1 MTNVNKLNVRSIYA
15 WSTGPN
21 GFEGVF
27 IICPND
33 ENIIELTDNMKR
45 HQKLKKEKP
54 PRREICILWNTAI
67 IIISIPMIMNIYII
81 QDLDLDVKN
90 FHNKFKFFY
99 IIYFAYIFII
109 ACNYTFAII

>member
-1 MTNVNKLNVRSIYA
+1 MTNVNKLNVRSVYA
-15 WSTGPN
+15 WSIGPN

-45 HQKLKKEKP
+45 HQKYDEFVFITEERKTSKARDL
-54 PRREICILWNTAI
+54 
-67 IIISIPMIMNIYII
+67 YI
-81 QDLDLDVKN
+81 VEHSN

>member
-45 HQKLKKEKP
+45 HQKYDEFVFITEERKTSKERDLYIVEHSNYHNTNTNDNEYIYYTRFRFRCKKF
-54 PRREICILWNTAI
+54 
-67 IIISIPMIMNIYII
+67 S
-81 QDLDLDVKN
+81 Q
-90 FHNKFKFFY
+90 
-99 IIYFAYIFII
+99 
-109 ACNYTFAII
+109 